1 LRAWVTTMSH
11 VNMQVEGAI
20 LRISVDTLM
29 AEHGKWRVI
38 MAAIKAMVR
47 GRRRVQTIRPQDLP
61 NSIRAD
67 IGLPTVVDPPRMP
80 TVMMVY
86 ARP

>member
-1 LRAWVTTMSH
+1 MSQ

-20 LRISVDTLM
+20 LRISLDTLM

-47 GRRRVQTIRPQDLP
+47 SKRRVQRIRPQDLP
-61 NSIRAD
+61 NSIRKD
-67 IGLPTVVDPPRMP
+67 IGLPTIVDPPRMP
-80 TVMMVY
+80 TVMNVY
-86 ARP
+86 FRP

>member
-1 LRAWVTTMSH
+1 MSH

-20 LRISVDTLM
+20 LRISVDTLI
-29 AEHGKWRVI
+29 AEHGRWRVI
-38 MAAIKAMVR
+38 MTAIKAMVR
-47 GRRRVQTIRPQDLP
+47 VRRRVQTIHPHDLP

-67 IGLPTVVDPPRMP
+67 IGLPVIVDPPRMP
-80 TVMMVY
+80 TVMSVY

>member
-1 LRAWVTTMSH
+1 MRAWVTTMSH
-11 VNMQVEGAI
+11 VNASLEAAI
-20 LRISVDTLM
+20 LRVSVDTLV
-29 AEHGKWRVI
+29 AEHGKWRVV
-38 MAAIKAMVR
+38 MAAIKTMVR
-47 GRRRVQTIRPQDLP
+47 GRRQVQTIRPQDLP
-61 NSIRAD
+61 PSIRRD